1 VATFDARTP
10 RLRGLHTATSRVQ
23 PMDFEH
29 CTMDVNYGH
38 VLHADVEVETV
49 DAPTRKL
56 GALAT
61 SPQSIEQ
68 GDVNFGAVA
77 TSSSRSRCT
86 TIEVAMYNHRGRD
99 VQPSRSR
106 CATVERA
113 ACKRRGRLVGASN
126 GRRARAPHLRAPGY
140 VACNAATSS
149 HRGSPRR
156 SAKTPLACSSLRGAV
171 RKEGS
176 DEPRPR

>member
-1 VATFDARTP
+1 
-10 RLRGLHTATSRVQ
+10 
-23 PMDFEH
+23 MDFEH

-99 VQPSRSR
+99 VRRSNALR
-106 CATVERA
+106 ASVEVA
-113 ACKRRGRLVGASN
+113 SWERRTGGVGAF
-126 GRRARAPHLRAPGY
+126 
-140 VACNAATSS
+140 
-149 HRGSPRR
+149 GSR
-156 SAKTPLACSSLRGAV
+156 
-171 RKEGS
+171 
-176 DEPRPR
+176 